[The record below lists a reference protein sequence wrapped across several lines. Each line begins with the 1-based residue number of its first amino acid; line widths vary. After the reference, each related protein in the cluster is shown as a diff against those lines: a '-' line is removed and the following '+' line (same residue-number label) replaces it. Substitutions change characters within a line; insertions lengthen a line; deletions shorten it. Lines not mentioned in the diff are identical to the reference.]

1 MRPVHWRAVNG
12 FSNFYPGWGG
22 EDDDL
27 FHRVRQVLTIYM
39 ALAPLLI
46 YIFIYNI

>member
-46 YIFIYNI
+46 